1 MVLNFGYLE
10 PDMKHTAEITVYI
23 HAQRDY
29 VYGGIK
35 FSAIGCDMS
44 EYSGYTMIEKKNVTV
59 EFDIAD
65 DFSLDAEEIKAMRA
79 EQKRIKAEA
88 QLQVTRLE
96 ERIQSLLCIE
106 HKAAA

>member
-1 MVLNFGYLE
+1 
-10 PDMKHTAEITVYI
+10 MKHTAEITVYI

-29 VYGGIK
+29 VTSGVR
-35 FSAIGCDMS
+35 FSACGCDMS
-44 EYSGYTMIEKKNVTV
+44 EYGYTLIETQDLKV

-65 DFSLDAEEIKAMRA
+65 DFNLDAEEIKAMRA

-88 QLQVTRLE
+88 QMRVTRLE

-106 HKAAA
+106 HKAEA